1 MKDLRFKDSN
11 GNILNVSPIGF
22 FKIPDLEKEYI
33 MYSLTD
39 QNPNNIYGNILL
51 GEVNRIDDYNIIIEG
66 ILDSEKEMVVA
77 YYNEISNQ
85 LGGGNE
91 ND

>member
-1 MKDLRFKDSN
+1 MKDIKVQDSN
-11 GNILNVSPIGF
+11 GNIINVSALGF
-22 FKIPDLEKEYI
+22 FKIPDLDKEYI

-39 QNPNNIYGNILL
+39 ENPNNIYGNILL
-51 GEVNRIDDYNIIIEG
+51 GEVIRIDEDTIRIEG

>member
-39 QNPNNIYGNILL
+39 EDPNNIYGNILL

-85 LGGGNE
+85 LGGANE

>member
-39 QNPNNIYGNILL
+39 ENPNNIYGNILL

-85 LGGGNE
+85 LGGGIE

>member
-1 MKDLRFKDSN
+1 MKELKIQDSN